1 MYSAG
6 YYYYYYH
13 HHHYYHSIVRTRCN
27 LFTDISES
35 DKYQVL
41 PKLLQRFF
49 SCYLSTD
56 GQTHKQT

>member
-6 YYYYYYH
+6 YYYYYY
-13 HHHYYHSIVRTRCN
+13 YYPTVPTRCN

-41 PKLLQRFF
+41 RKLMQRFF